1 MVGAGAREGF
11 GGGWGGRAHQATE
24 TRSPSFAFS
33 AVASTPALWSAALSL
48 SSSESSTVVGEPS
61 SVGGVCSSAAWTGVL
76 VASVIAV
83 LVVLVVVVVL
93 VAVPVAGKVA
103 GLWGRLF

>member
-1 MVGAGAREGF
+1 M
-11 GGGWGGRAHQATE
+11 GGGRGGRAHQATE

-33 AVASTPALWSAALSL
+33 AVASTPALWSAALP
-48 SSSESSTVVGEPS
+48 SSESSTVVGEPS

-93 VAVPVAGKVA
+93 VAVPLFGKVA

>member
-1 MVGAGAREGF
+1 M
-11 GGGWGGRAHQATE
+11 GGGRGGRAHQATE
-24 TRSPSFAFS
+24 TRAPFFTFS